1 MRTLR
6 RSTAGVAALLI
17 AVAVASAVPA
27 LAQQQTTITRF
38 SGTTTGTGTWSRTIT
53 DVTEPNGPGG
63 GVIQVVTQVDVPYV
77 PGLSA
82 DSVAAR
88 YRDAC
93 NFALA
98 QPAANP
104 NGYRAVTENS
114 VVPSVRLSKQIGTHS
129 FTDGGAFPI
138 AGITTTTILP
148 SNAEH
153 APGLTPAGLA
163 ALGAGLTAVVWW
175 TRRRWSTVA

>member
-1 MRTLR
+1 MRTLHR
-6 RSTAGVAALLI
+6 RSAGVAALLTV
-17 AVAVASAVPA
+17 VAVACAVPA
-27 LAQQQTTITRF
+27 LAQQQTTITKF
-38 SGTTTGTGTWSRTIT
+38 SGTTSGSGTWSRTIT
-53 DVTEPNGPGG
+53 DITEPNGPGG

-93 NFALA
+93 NLALA
-98 QPAANP
+98 QPLSNP
-104 NGYRAVTENS
+104 NGYRAVSENA
-114 VVPSVRLSKQIGTHS
+114 VVPSVRLSKQIGTYS
-129 FTDGGAFPI
+129 FTDGGAFPVP
-138 AGITTTTILP
+138 GITTTTILP

-163 ALGAGLTAVVWW
+163 ALGACLTGVVWW
-175 TRRRWSTVA
+175 MRRRRGAA